1 VYNEGRKQNKKP
13 MTLRAYVWGI
23 LIITLFSFVAFLGV
37 LIYVD
42 PEKSGLAG
50 KAVFYAVLLF
60 FLGGIFNLFLLWLRN
75 KMLGKELMAVNISLS
90 FRQGF
95 LLAVLTIGILIL
107 QGMRMLVWWD
117 GLLLV
122 VGIFLIELYFLSKE

>member
-1 VYNEGRKQNKKP
+1 
-13 MTLRAYVWGI
+13 MTLRTYVWGI
-23 LIITLFSFVAFLGV
+23 CIIVLFSFVALLGV
-37 LIYVD
+37 IIYID
-42 PEKSGLAG
+42 PDKSGLAG

-60 FLGGIFNLFLLWLRN
+60 FLSGFLNLFLLWLRK
-75 KMLGKELMAVNISLS
+75 KMLGRESAAINIGLS

-95 LLAVLTIGILIL
+95 LLALLTLGILIL

-122 VGIFLIELYFLSKE
+122 AGIFLIELYFLSKE